1 MLCLQYQYTLL
12 FYKMARQAID
22 LADSA
27 RKSDMQVNT
36 KDLLVA
42 PGAGEAVALGGV
54 GVIFKL
60 SGEETEGAFS
70 IVEHPIEP
78 GTLVLPHTHSKEHE
92 LSYVLEGEVGVRI
105 GNLVMLMFY
114 QYLPIHRMMEKSP
127 CITQTTTARRPFIHV
142 PGSH

>member
-60 SGEETEGAFS
+60 SGEETGGALMPS
-70 IVEHPIEP
+70 LRPETGDQRHNPIYYP
-78 GTLVLPHTHSKEHE
+78 VQ
-92 LSYVLEGEVGVRI
+92 I
-105 GNLVMLMFY
+105 AN
-114 QYLPIHRMMEKSP
+114 
-127 CITQTTTARRPFIHV
+127 
-142 PGSH
+142 